1 MADDGMD
8 IDTYDPEEVQGGGG
22 YVDDDLDLD
31 DDDDDEPLVSAA
43 SRATGP
49 GPSPSAGKQNKR
61 RTKSGSATATPD
73 SKKRKASAP
82 RPDDY
87 LLRAAGA
94 GRIRDYIVAKFVT
107 RIPDLSDSPHVRLYR
122 NKEPTV
128 QARKEAIEA
137 DRKQQ
142 AYFNSF
148 SGRRR
153 LLRYEKQRIVTIPD
167 RYQSGWTMEVTPRHL
182 YEDKLHRAQAQKE
195 SAAITSGLSA
205 DVASKQF
212 GANQPEK
219 AQNGDEKDQADPD
232 MDVFEGTFDGK
243 STTSRYAIMVL
254 SEGSKTVDVVP
265 LDDYAWFSFRASRAQ
280 GGDSESAEAY
290 MAKTMKKGENRISKF
305 QVKYEEAQ
313 NIREQNMGDNTRVKN
328 SKDFAAIG
336 IRRNKTTQNADDD
349 DTKEELDFEEE
360 FDNDD
365 VAQVDKE
372 SVEKTEKRVLGDA
385 EQNAKEFRKMI
396 KDEPMNQTPASPR
409 SDSDEDGA
417 REQSSKPPS
426 RSPSP
431 SRPASASRSPNQSAK
446 PAPMGTSKGQAS
458 RGTTPLT
465 ATPIVASPSPNRS
478 PRGNTPQKLDL
489 SHLLPPPGVM
499 PTSEH
504 VIAVLRV
511 LLQGKQRIPLKE
523 LVRYF
528 EMKTKE
534 HKANIIRA
542 LKQDAVVVADPV
554 KSKNYYISW
563 KRSASTGNR
572 QLGN

>member
-1 MADDGMD
+1 MD
-8 IDTYDPEEVQGGGG
+8 IDTYDPEEVQSGGG

-31 DDDDDEPLVSAA
+31 DDDDDEPLITAA
-43 SRATGP
+43 ARATE
-49 GPSPSAGKQNKR
+49 PSPSPATSKQNKR
-61 RTKSGSATATPD
+61 RTKPGSAAVAPD
-73 SKKRKASAP
+73 SKKQKASAP
-82 RPDDY
+82 HPDDY
-87 LLRAAGA
+87 LLRAACVNDV
-94 GRIRDYIVAKFVT
+94 RDYVVAKFVT
-107 RIPDLSDSPHVRLYR
+107 RVPDLSDSPHVRLYR
-122 NKEPTV
+122 NKEPSV
-128 QARKEAIEA
+128 QARREAIEA

-153 LLRYEKQRIVTIPD
+153 LKRYAKQKIVTVPD
-167 RYQSGWTMEVTPRHL
+167 RYQSGWTMEVTPKHA
-182 YEDKLHRAQAQKE
+182 YEDKLRRAQERKE
-195 SAAITSGLSA
+195 SAAITSGLPPDGA
-205 DVASKQF
+205 GKQF

-219 AQNGDEKDQADPD
+219 AENGNGIDLADPNK
-232 MDVFEGTFDGK
+232 DVFEGIFDGK
-243 STTSRYAIMVL
+243 STTSRFAIMVL
-254 SEGSKTVDVVP
+254 SEGSKNVDVVP
-265 LDDYAWFSFRASRAQ
+265 IDEYAWFSFRANRAQ
-280 GGDSESAEAY
+280 GEDAESADAY
-290 MAKTMKKGENRISKF
+290 IAKTMKKGENRISHF

-328 SKDFAAIG
+328 SKDFANVG
-336 IRRNKTTQNADDD
+336 IHRGRTRQNADDED
-349 DTKEELDFEEE
+349 NKEDLDFEEE

-385 EQNAKEFRKMI
+385 EQNAKDFRKMI
-396 KDEPMNQTPASPR
+396 KDEPITQSPASPQ
-409 SDSDEDGA
+409 SESDEDGA
-417 REQSSKPPS
+417 REQSPKPPS

-431 SRPASASRSPNQSAK
+431 SRPASTSRSPNQSAK
-446 PAPMGTSKGQAS
+446 PAPPGASKGQAS
-458 RGTTPLT
+458 RGATPLT
-465 ATPIVASPSPNRS
+465 ATPIVASLSPNRS

-511 LLQGKQRIPLKE
+511 LLTGKQRIPLKE

-563 KRSASTGNR
+563 KRSASSSSR
-572 QLGN
+572 QPGS